1 MEKVDATITDAK
13 ICKISDLWERK
24 PKGLQFNDTDA
35 LIITAKTEDEKTI
48 KETFYFCLKPDGTFN
63 VDTVSRNGSHVR
75 RQKLADF
82 LKHYK
87 MTDTIKGYKISEDV
101 EKWKGKSVKIVPY
114 KDSGYIHVP

>member
-1 MEKVDATITDAK
+1 MEKVDAIIEDAK
-13 ICKISDLWERK
+13 ICKISDLWKRK

-35 LIITAKTEDEKTI
+35 LIITAKTEDGKTI

-101 EKWKGKSVKIVPY
+101 EKWKGKSVKVVPY